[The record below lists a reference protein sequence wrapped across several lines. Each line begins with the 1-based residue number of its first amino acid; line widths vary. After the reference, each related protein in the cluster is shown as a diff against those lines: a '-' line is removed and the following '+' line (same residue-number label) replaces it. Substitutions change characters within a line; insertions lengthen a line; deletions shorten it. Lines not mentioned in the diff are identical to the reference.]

1 MIFMIRKHAR
11 KPSYKEVHS
20 LNSLSYT
27 HISFAGQLEMEIEEF
42 DKLED
47 DNGDTE

>member
-1 MIFMIRKHAR
+1 MTQVMIRKHAR

-27 HISFAGQLEMEIEEF
+27 HISNLGMQELVEEIEG
-42 DKLED
+42 D
-47 DNGDTE
+47 DYE